1 MIESIL
7 VRKKMWTSCK
17 RGTKVYRKIPEDT
30 YTDGIVHKVICENG
44 VITKVQVSFWRKD
57 RTGGCKNRTMY
68 IENLT
73 LIEP

>member
-1 MIESIL
+1 M
-7 VRKKMWTSCK
+7 K
-17 RGTKVYRKIPEDT
+17 RGTKVYRKNQDSDDT
-30 YTDGIVHKVICENG
+30 YTVGIVHKVIRENG

-73 LIEP
+73 FEPINT